1 MIRLIFLFI
10 FISNAIRIDI
20 KNRHP
25 SIQGVY
31 NRGDLGPYNQS
42 CKARE
47 SMKSITEH
55 KDRPCKTKHPIQQSF
70 KESEFE
76 IMHSSLHVL
85 KMPIVP
91 LPPHTRHQTMRGQR
105 STNYNSDDSGDSSIY
120 NPYIFLFYQTLLIY
134 NPYNITRFHSSLTP

>member
-47 SMKSITEH
+47 SIKSITEH
-55 KDRPCKTKHPIQQSF
+55 KDRPCKTKHQIQQSF

-91 LPPHTRHQTMRGQR
+91 LPPHTRHQTMRGSDPQITILMTAETHP
-105 STNYNSDDSGDSSIY
+105 STIHISFYSIK
-120 NPYIFLFYQTLLIY
+120 PY
-134 NPYNITRFHSSLTP
+134 